1 VFSSTEVAT
10 FGESTPDDGATA
22 ALARPPRPAAPAL
35 PGADELLAANLYGV
49 CELVAARAARPSTRR
64 QYGAIYRRFC
74 DALRSE
80 LGRPPEVGDLSA
92 DAIAAYARALER
104 DGGRGGRPMA
114 LATRRVHLT
123 MLRALA
129 AQLGLEGVAG
139 EVRPPSHRVGPPET
153 LTHVEYANLVR
164 VPDRR
169 TQAGKRDHALLR
181 VLGDCGL
188 RNEELRGLCARALR
202 RPRANARHH
211 RLYLHGKGG
220 TEREVPVPVATQ
232 EALEAW
238 LASHPLRRG
247 ASALRDEEPVF
258 VRLVGEPGPLSNAA
272 LHKLLRRCGAAAG
285 VAERLA
291 HPHTLRAYYATTLA
305 AEGVPVHVIAARL
318 GHAEIQT
325 TSRYLAE
332 LADDRAA
339 VGDVLDRHHQ
349 GLRRRRV
356 AS

>member
-1 VFSSTEVAT
+1 
-10 FGESTPDDGATA
+10 
-22 ALARPPRPAAPAL
+22 
-35 PGADELLAANLYGV
+35 
-49 CELVAARAARPSTRR
+49 
-64 QYGAIYRRFC
+64 
-74 DALRSE
+74 
-80 LGRPPEVGDLSA
+80 
-92 DAIAAYARALER
+92 
-104 DGGRGGRPMA
+104 
-114 LATRRVHLT
+114 
-123 MLRALA
+123 
-129 AQLGLEGVAG
+129 VAG

-153 LTHVEYANLVR
+153 LTHVEYANLLR

-188 RNEELRGLCARALR
+188 RDEELRALRARALR

-211 RLYLHGKGG
+211 RLYVHGKGG
-220 TEREVPVPVATQ
+220 TEREVSVPAATQ

-247 ASALRDEEPVF
+247 ASGLRDDEPLF

-272 LHKLLRRCGAAAG
+272 LHKLLRRCGRAAG
-285 VAERLA
+285 VPERLA
-291 HPHTLRAYYATTLA
+291 HPHALRAYYATTLA

-318 GHAEIQT
+318 GHAEIRT

-332 LADDRAA
+332 LPDDGAA

-349 GLRRRRV
+349 GLKRRRV
-356 AS
+356 GRR